1 MDAPCGEAAVAASS
15 VAAAQRAALRMQATA
30 APPRPT
36 PREQQAPRDPSA
48 VSASTGGRWSRWPI
62 IAAVVVIGI
71 WIILAGLKT
80 AILACAVLLSVVA
93 GWTDLRSGMIRDR
106 LTLPGLVAGVVLNTL
121 VGGWGGLKLSL
132 FGAGVGLL
140 LLLPFMLR
148 NYLGGGG
155 WKLAGTLGAFVGPG
169 LLVKLLTASVFV
181 VGVMFL
187 LLVIYKGQLRETLRN
202 VGRWVASLV
211 GFHMPGLEVS
221 RESLTIPYGVAL
233 AFTVV
238 LYGIAR
244 SLGWIA

>member
-1 MDAPCGEAAVAASS
+1 M
-15 VAAAQRAALRMQATA
+15 
-30 APPRPT
+30 
-36 PREQQAPRDPSA
+36 
-48 VSASTGGRWSRWPI
+48 
-62 IAAVVVIGI
+62 
-71 WIILAGLKT
+71 
-80 AILACAVLLSVVA
+80 
-93 GWTDLRSGMIRDR
+93 
-106 LTLPGLVAGVVLNTL
+106 
-121 VGGWGGLKLSL
+121 
-132 FGAGVGLL
+132 GLL

-169 LLVKLLTASVFV
+169 LLVKLLMASVFV

-187 LLVIYKGQLRETLRN
+187 LLVIYKGRLRETLRN
-202 VGRWVASLV
+202 VGLWAASFV

-244 SLGWIA
+244 SLGWTV